1 MFLVNSRLGLFSAAL
16 RHSFSLSYGVFLP
29 SSLRRVLPLAFGFS
43 PRLPVSVCGTG
54 TSGLGSGFSWQR
66 SQRLRLAAP
75 LPSPL
80 PARGFAYVPFGDWL
94 DALYQ
99 PRAPPTSLRPR
110 FPLRPSVVPDSLPVS
125 HRLRSRLGLGPDLPW
140 VDDPSPGILRLPAVR
155 FLTLLSLLIPAFSL
169 PRSPASLTLGLLPA
183 QYAPL
188 PRAFSAAPASVACFS
203 PVHFRR
209 RTSRPVSC
217 YALFKCMAASKPT
230 SRLSS
235 KSHFL
240 SHLTCPS
247 GP

>member
-1 MFLVNSRLGLFSAAL
+1 M
-16 RHSFSLSYGVFLP
+16 
-29 SSLRRVLPLAFGFS
+29 
-43 PRLPVSVCGTG
+43 
-54 TSGLGSGFSWQR
+54 
-66 SQRLRLAAP
+66 
-75 LPSPL
+75 
-80 PARGFAYVPFGDWL
+80 PFGDWL

-110 FPLRPSVVPDSLPVS
+110 FPQPALGGTGLSTGFPSPTPSG
-125 HRLRSRLGLGPDLPW
+125 LGLGPDLPW

-155 FLTLLSLLIPAFSL
+155 FLTLLSLLMPAFSL
-169 PRSPASLTLGLLPA
+169 PRSPASLTLSLLPA